1 MFQCLVVL
9 SFSKKDPV
17 GKDQVSGP
25 LTSGSQNVRELG
37 TTRNP
42 GPQETK
48 EPVKDPAL
56 NCRFFVSSFMK
67 LTGCFE
73 NFQKIPELEVIMSFS
88 ENFHHKPGIG
98 GSLILKIFKT
108 SNFQ

>member
-17 GKDQVSGP
+17 GKGQVSGA
-25 LTSGSQNVRELG
+25 LTSGSKNIREVG
-37 TTRNP
+37 MTSNP
-42 GPQETK
+42 GSQETK

-56 NCRFFVSSFMK
+56 NCRFFVNSFMK

-73 NFQKIPELEVIMSFS
+73 NFQKIPELEVLSF
-88 ENFHHKPGIG
+88 FLKICHKPGIG

>member
-9 SFSKKDPV
+9 SFSKKVPV
-17 GKDQVSGP
+17 GKGQVSGP
-25 LTSGSQNVRELG
+25 LTSGSQNIRELG
-37 TTRNP
+37 MTRNP
-42 GPQETK
+42 GSQETK

-73 NFQKIPELEVIMSFS
+73 IFS
-88 ENFHHKPGIG
+88 ENPRTRGFV
-98 GSLILKIFKT
+98 F
-108 SNFQ
+108 F

>member
-17 GKDQVSGP
+17 GKGQVSGA
-25 LTSGSQNVRELG
+25 LTSGSQNIRELG
-37 TTRNP
+37 MTRNP
-42 GPQETK
+42 GSQETK

-56 NCRFFVSSFMK
+56 NCRFFVNSFMK

-73 NFQKIPELEVIMSFS
+73 NFQKIPELEVLSFS
-88 ENFHHKPGIG
+88 ENFRHKPGIG

>member
-17 GKDQVSGP
+17 GKGQVSGP
-25 LTSGSQNVRELG
+25 LTSGSQNIRELG

-73 NFQKIPELEVIMSFS
+73 NFQKIPELEVLSFS
-88 ENFHHKPGIG
+88 GNFRHKPGIG